1 MKNTTSPGHACER
14 GAALVITL
22 VLLVI
27 ITLLGLASLRQ
38 TALEERMSANMKDR
52 SIALQ
57 SAEFGLRAAETWL
70 TSQPDPIIE
79 GAGLLPADQFGET
92 DFSKWSQSDWS
103 SKGATSSVPG
113 TTVTP
118 RYAIEY
124 WTSKVPSV
132 EEQDKGMGTHY
143 YRISSLGQGGSA
155 EAGVVLQEIKPV
167 VFK

>member
-1 MKNTTSPGHACER
+1 MKNTTSPNRLRER

-57 SAEFGLRAAETWL
+57 NSEFGLRAAETWL
-70 TSQPDPIIE
+70 ASQAEPIIA
-79 GAGLLPADQFGET
+79 GAGLLTDQFGET
-92 DFSKWSQSDWS
+92 DFSTWSQSDWT
-103 SKGATSSVPG
+103 SKGSTGTVPG
-113 TTVTP
+113 TTVKPT
-118 RYAIEY
+118 YAIEY
-124 WTSKVPSV
+124 WTHKEPSV
-132 EEQDKGMGTHY
+132 ENSDKGMGTFY
-143 YRISSLGQGGSA
+143 YRITAFGLGGSGQS
-155 EAGVVLQEIKPV
+155 GVVLQEIKPV